1 MICPNCKTRNPIGN
15 KFCRQCGAPLVLPE
29 GSLAAEEAARVEAE
43 RQTEKVAELMAQS
56 HVLADARK
64 FDEAIPLAEEA
75 AQISPKSTSAHSLL
89 ATLYERTE
97 QEQKAI
103 AAMETVVRLNPG
115 SVADQIKLDQLKR
128 GIHVLPRSVPVGS
141 SPRMQESTQLPWMP
155 LALSGGVMVVV
166 LGAGLWWLNRSQA
179 ARKQTPQI
187 ISQPVAAPTA
197 PPVSAANPSG
207 IAPVY
212 VAPSPGATP
221 IPRFSSAT
229 VPGPPPPASQVRDDP
244 FASRGLGPR
253 PQTTRATPSAPVRR
267 TAPPTNPTVPRP
279 ITPVAPVTIV
289 PPPGVGVGNTS
300 PNGLPPISA
309 GPPQGSGG
317 TEIGTG
323 DTSSTGG
330 GQPASS
336 GFGAGGRIPV
346 GPPPQTTPGNGSPTN
361 PDSASSRTGGTGDSY
376 IHISVGRS
384 NSSGGAK
391 RSAGGTGGSSAS
403 AFTPSSPLARAR
415 ALQQSGQYRQAIGA
429 YREAASGSSA
439 GSAYQGMA
447 QCYESLNETGGAKSA
462 YRDAIRAYTAQGSA
476 SAQRGINSCKAAL
489 EVLGGG

>member
-1 MICPNCKTRNPIGN
+1 MICPKCKTRNPIGN
-15 KFCRQCGAPLVLPE
+15 KFCRECGEPLVLPE

-43 RQTEKVAELMAQS
+43 REAEKVAALLAQS
-56 HVLADARK
+56 HALADARK
-64 FDEAIPLAEEA
+64 FDEAIPLAIEA
-75 AQISPKSTSAHSLL
+75 AQILPNSTSAHSLL

-97 QEQKAI
+97 QEPKAI

-141 SPRMQESTQLPWMP
+141 SPSRLQESAPLPWMP
-155 LALSGGVMVVV
+155 LALGGGVVVVV

-179 ARKQTPQI
+179 ARQPTTRT
-187 ISQPVAAPTA
+187 ISRPVTAPTA
-197 PPVSAANPSG
+197 PPISAANPSG

-221 IPRFSSAT
+221 LPRFSTAT

-244 FASRGLGPR
+244 FASQGLGPR
-253 PQTTRATPSAPVRR
+253 PQQTIRATPAPARR
-267 TAPPTNPTVPRP
+267 SVPPVTTSTAPNRST
-279 ITPVAPVTIV
+279 TPVAPVTIV
-289 PPPGVGVGNTS
+289 PPPGVGAGTTS

-309 GPPQGSGG
+309 GPPQNGG
-317 TEIGTG
+317 TETSDG
-323 DTSSTGG
+323 SSTGG
-330 GQPASS
+330 GQPATS

-346 GPPPQTTPGNGSPTN
+346 GPPSQTSPDTTGQGANNRTSGS
-361 PDSASSRTGGTGDSY
+361 GDSY
-376 IHISVGRS
+376 IHISVG
-384 NSSGGAK
+384 SSGAK
-391 RSAGGTGGSSAS
+391 RSSGTSTSSGGSVA
-403 AFTPSSPLARAR
+403 PSSPLARAR
-415 ALQQSGQYRQAIGA
+415 ALQQSGLYRQAIGA
-429 YREAASGSSA
+429 YREAANGSSA

-447 QCYESLNETGGAKSA
+447 QCYESLSDTGGAKSA